1 MASLFA
7 RLTKRKKD
15 QSHLFKNITRDID
28 PQSEWK
34 KLGELGEGA
43 FGMVYKVIST
53 YVRVLN

>member
-1 MASLFA
+1 MFA